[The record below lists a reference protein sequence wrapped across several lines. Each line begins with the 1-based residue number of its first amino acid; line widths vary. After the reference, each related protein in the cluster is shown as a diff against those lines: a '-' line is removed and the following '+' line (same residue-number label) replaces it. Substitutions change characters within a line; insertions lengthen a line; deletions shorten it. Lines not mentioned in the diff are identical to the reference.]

1 MNDTPTEGKSSGPP
15 EQGPAPITSG
25 QVLRQ
30 VAVIIVVVVI
40 WSAVLVGYLALTST
54 SEESPAA
61 TPQPTEVG
69 AAPTDAPAATTP
81 EVAEVS
87 FSKDVLPIFEVR
99 CQRCHGT
106 GQTLAGLSL
115 ASHADVVAGSG
126 RGPVVIPGSAETSRL
141 VQVIVSGEMPRG
153 GAKLP
158 ESEIQTISDWV
169 DAGAPDN

>member
-1 MNDTPTEGKSSGPP
+1 MNDTPAEGKASGPP
-15 EQGPAPITSG
+15 QQESAPITAG

-30 VAVIIVVVVI
+30 VAVIVVAVVI
-40 WSAVLVGYLALTST
+40 WSAILVGYLALTDT
-54 SEESPAA
+54 NKEPPAA

-87 FSKDVLPIFEVR
+87 FSKNVLPIFEVR

-115 ASHADVVAGSG
+115 ASHADVLTGSG

-141 VQVIVSGEMPRG
+141 VEVVVSGEMPRG

>member
-1 MNDTPTEGKSSGPP
+1 MNDTPAEGKSSGPQQ
-15 EQGPAPITSG
+15 QGSAPIAAG

-30 VAVIIVVVVI
+30 VAVIIVAVAI
-40 WSAVLVGYLALTST
+40 WSAILVGYLALTNT
-54 SEESPAA
+54 NEESP
-61 TPQPTEVG
+61 

-87 FSKDVLPIFEVR
+87 FSKDILPIFEVR

-115 ASHADVVAGSG
+115 ASHADVMAGSG
-126 RGPVVIPGSAETSRL
+126 NGPVVIPGSAETSRL
-141 VQVIVSGEMPRG
+141 VQAIVSGEMPRG

>member
-1 MNDTPTEGKSSGPP
+1 MNDTPTEGKSSGPAQQ
-15 EQGPAPITSG
+15 ERAPITAG

-30 VAVIIVVVVI
+30 VAVIVVVVVV
-40 WSAVLVGYLALTST
+40 WSAILVGYLALTNT
-54 SEESPAA
+54 SEEPPVA
-61 TPQPTEVG
+61 TPQPTEAGVT
-69 AAPTDAPAATTP
+69 PTDAPAATAP

-87 FSKDVLPIFEVR
+87 FSEDVLPIFEVR

-115 ASHADVVAGSG
+115 ASHADVLAGSG
-126 RGPVVIPGSAETSRL
+126 SGPVVIPSSAETSRL

>member
-1 MNDTPTEGKSSGPP
+1 MNDTPAEGKSSGPAQQ
-15 EQGPAPITSG
+15 ESAPITAG

-30 VAVIIVVVVI
+30 VAMIIVAVVI
-40 WSAVLVGYLALTST
+40 WSAILIGYLALTDT
-54 SEESPAA
+54 SEKSAAA

-69 AAPTDAPAATTP
+69 AGPTDAPAATTP
-81 EVAEVS
+81 EVAKVS
-87 FSKDVLPIFEVR
+87 FSKDVLPVFEVR

-115 ASHADVVAGSG
+115 ASHAGVMAGSG
-126 RGPVVIPGSAETSRL
+126 NGPVVIPGSAETSRL
-141 VQVIVSGEMPRG
+141 VEVIVSGEMPRG

-158 ESEIQTISDWV
+158 ESEIQTISTWV

>member
-1 MNDTPTEGKSSGPP
+1 MNDTPAEGKSSGPAQQ
-15 EQGPAPITSG
+15 ESAPITAG

-30 VAVIIVVVVI
+30 VAVIVVVVVI
-40 WSAVLVGYLALTST
+40 WSAILVGYLALTNT
-54 SEESPAA
+54 SEESP
-61 TPQPTEVG
+61 

-87 FSKDVLPIFEVR
+87 FSKDILPIFEVR

-115 ASHADVVAGSG
+115 ASHAGVLAGSAA
-126 RGPVVIPGSAETSRL
+126 GPVVIPGSAETSRL
-141 VQVIVSGEMPRG
+141 VEVIVSGEMPRG

-158 ESEIQTISDWV
+158 ESEIQTISTWV